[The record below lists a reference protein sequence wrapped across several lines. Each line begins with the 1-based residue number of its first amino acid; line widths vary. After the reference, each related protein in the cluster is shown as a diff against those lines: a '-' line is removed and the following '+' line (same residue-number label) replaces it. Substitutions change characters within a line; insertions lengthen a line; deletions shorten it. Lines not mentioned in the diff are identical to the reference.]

1 MTSNDEAAHAASEVH
16 AASETNLNIPL
27 VSSQGAGDAV
37 GVKAATQETPPH
49 SATARADG
57 RGYPTGSDRDSRD

>member
-1 MTSNDEAAHAASEVH
+1 MISDDEAAHAISEAH

-37 GVKAATQETPPH
+37 GGKQPPNRPRRI
-49 SATARADG
+49 AR
-57 RGYPTGSDRDSRD
+57 PQSRLQMLPHKERPR

>member
-1 MTSNDEAAHAASEVH
+1 MTSNDEAAHAISEAH

-37 GVKAATQETPPH
+37 GVEAATQRP
-49 SATARADG
+49 AA
-57 RGYPTGSDRDSRD
+57 